1 MRHDERHRSN
11 VVGWLRAAVLGA
23 NDGIVSTASLLVG
36 IAASGA
42 DRQSLVV
49 AGVAALVAGAAAMAA
64 GEYVSVASQADTESA
79 DLERESKEL
88 AADPAAEHGELAA
101 IYVARGLAPDLADE
115 VARQLMA
122 RDCLAAHARDELGS
136 SDQLAARPTQAA
148 LASAASFAVVAGW
161 PLLVGV
167 GAGATRQPDGLA
179 RRRQP
184 RRAGSAGHPGR
195 LHRPGAQDAVRL
207 ADSVVGCWGHV
218 ADRRRWS
225 ALPRVAGTDKADLF
239 VMFSSAHWWSA

>member
-101 IYVARGLAPDLADE
+101 IYVARGLAPGLADE

-122 RDCLAAHARDELGS
+122 RDGLAAHARDELGL

-148 LASAASFAVVAGW
+148 LASAASFAVGAGW
-161 PLLVGV
+161 PLLVLVLAPRASLTGWLV
-167 GAGATRQPDGLA
+167 GGSLVGLAALGILAAYIGRAPKMRSALRILLWGAGAMSLSA
-179 RRRQP
+179 A
-184 RRAGSAGHPGR
+184 AG
-195 LHRPGAQDAVRL
+195 
-207 ADSVVGCWGHV
+207 
-218 ADRRRWS
+218 
-225 ALPRVAGTDKADLF
+225 ALFPA
-239 VMFSSAHWWSA
+239 